1 MSAFEYFE
9 LKNVGLSN
17 NWAEFR
23 GAIILANDHFSDH
36 FRFRFWGEPKWARA
50 IILADDHFSGYVLY
64 KSWCRNCVVA
74 FDEVCK
80 GETLCR
86 NTNCRPNRLYGLFT
100 VRKVLSST
108 CGRSV

>member
-1 MSAFEYFE
+1 MRGFECFG
-9 LKNVGLSN
+9 LKNVGFSN

-64 KSWCRNCVVA
+64 NPEGS
-74 FDEVCK
+74 
-80 GETLCR
+80 
-86 NTNCRPNRLYGLFT
+86 
-100 VRKVLSST
+100 
-108 CGRSV
+108 RSNEDSEKDKRSFLIL

>member
-1 MSAFEYFE
+1 MRGFEYFE
-9 LKNVGLSN
+9 LKNVGFSN

-64 KSWCRNCVVA
+64 LRMT
-74 FDEVCK
+74 E
-80 GETLCR
+80 
-86 NTNCRPNRLYGLFT
+86 
-100 VRKVLSST
+100 RKVITWGDNRCAYLKP
-108 CGRSV
+108 RLA